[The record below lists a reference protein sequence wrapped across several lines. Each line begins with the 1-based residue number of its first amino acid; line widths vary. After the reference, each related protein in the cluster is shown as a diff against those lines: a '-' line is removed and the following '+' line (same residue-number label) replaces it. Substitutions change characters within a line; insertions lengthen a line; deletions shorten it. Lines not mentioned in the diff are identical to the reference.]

1 MAVLYSRGMESYGY
15 FIADVSDLGSVSV
28 EFMECSYNG
37 GFACDEGFYI
47 GRLLLHGPR
56 TACTYLEKP
65 SAQPRA

>member
-1 MAVLYSRGMESYGY
+1 MVVLYSSFGL
-15 FIADVSDLGSVSV
+15 FIVNVVDLALVSAEFVEYYSGGS
-28 EFMECSYNG
+28 
-37 GFACDEGFYI
+37 ACDEGFYI